1 MTTADDARRE
11 AAFLYWRLSKNKQPQ
26 VPQELT
32 EGQGAVVDA
41 PHISIAALGVTAE
54 MMLKN
59 DPAGD
64 RLMVTYSQ
72 DGELLNKNF
81 KMFSIDE
88 DLGVFAVDREML
100 LKLLTPMTSDFV
112 TLQFNMRGGVWILGG
127 KIGDKIAAAYLAP
140 RVEDHYRD

>member
-41 PHISIAALGVTAE
+41 SYITMAALGVTAE

-59 DPAGD
+59 DPAGE
-64 RLMVTYSQ
+64 RLMDLYNE
-72 DGELLNKNF
+72 DGEVLRPGG
-81 KMFSIDE
+81 KMISIDD
-88 DLGVFAVDREML
+88 DLGVFVVSRETL
-100 LKLLTPMTSDFV
+100 LKLLTPMTSDYV
-112 TLQFNMRGGVWILGG
+112 MLQFSGRGGV
-127 KIGDKIAAAYLAP
+127 
-140 RVEDHYRD
+140 

>member
-11 AAFLYWRLSKNKQPQ
+11 AAILYWRLAKNKQPQ

-32 EGQGAVVDA
+32 EGQGGVIDD

-64 RLMVTYSQ
+64 RLLPTYTQ
-72 DGELLNKNF
+72 DGELSNKEF
-81 KMFSIDE
+81 KMIPIDD

-112 TLQFNMRGGVWILGG
+112 TLQFNGRGSVWILGG
-127 KIGDKIAAAYLAP
+127 RIGDKTAAAYLAP
-140 RVEDHYRD
+140 RVEDPYRD